1 MASSVIHMC
10 VAKKIN
16 EYLNYDK
23 KQLYLGSIAPD
34 IAKLIGETKQNSHFI
49 TELDSDIPNIELFL
63 NKYKHQITNPFV
75 MGYYIHLYTD
85 KIWFKKFVPTF
96 LSDITIKLL
105 DGTIVPL
112 TNEQK
117 GLLIYNDYSNL
128 NVQLL
133 DKYDLDLSLFY
144 EELEYPEDIIKEIPT
159 NKLKILIDKASQL
172 IMDSK
177 KSKEYVFDII
187 DIEKFIDNCTNE
199 IIDKIKN
206 II

>member
-117 GLLIYNDYSNL
+117 ELLIYNDYSNL
-128 NVQLL
+128 TVQLL

-144 EELEYPEDIIKEIPT
+144 EELEYPDDIIKEIPT
-159 NKLKILIDKASQL
+159 NKLKILIDKTSQL

>member
-144 EELEYPEDIIKEIPT
+144 EELEYPDDIIKEIPT
-159 NKLKILIDKASQL
+159 NKLKILIDKTSQL

>member
-144 EELEYPEDIIKEIPT
+144 EELEYPDDIIKEIPT